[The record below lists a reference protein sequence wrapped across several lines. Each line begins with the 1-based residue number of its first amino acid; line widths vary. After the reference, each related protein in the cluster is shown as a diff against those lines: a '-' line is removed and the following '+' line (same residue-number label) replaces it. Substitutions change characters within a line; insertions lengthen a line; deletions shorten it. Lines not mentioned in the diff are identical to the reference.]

1 MYQCQ
6 LHSQR
11 HRSLSDALFASSM
24 EFETPT
30 RRDTTP
36 ALDFC
41 VPNQWTVCTQKL
53 VDGRSVNCRRNKL
66 CQAETKGAFDCT
78 YPYLGEASVGYYWY
92 HHKCRIVF
100 ADQDRFVRL
109 FLRQLGRTKQNERK
123 TTFQAGRVVPEAI

>member
-1 MYQCQ
+1 VNTAILVAGEASPDHRKEQRASLPSPMYQCQ

-30 RRDTTP
+30 RTDTTP

-41 VPNQWTVCTQKL
+41 GLYTIRCGK
-53 VDGRSVNCRRNKL
+53 NKL

-78 YPYLGEASVGYYWY
+78 YPYLGEASVGY
-92 HHKCRIVF
+92 
-100 ADQDRFVRL
+100 
-109 FLRQLGRTKQNERK
+109 
-123 TTFQAGRVVPEAI
+123 